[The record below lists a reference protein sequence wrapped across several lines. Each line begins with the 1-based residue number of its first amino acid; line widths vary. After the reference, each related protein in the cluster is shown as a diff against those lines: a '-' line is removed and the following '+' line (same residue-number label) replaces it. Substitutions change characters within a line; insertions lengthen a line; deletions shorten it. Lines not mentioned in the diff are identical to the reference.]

1 MEKWTF
7 VGGLIAKTP
16 TGQTGARH
24 RSDRC
29 RSGCQPA
36 AETATAESL
45 LLPLFLGLAQEIEL

>member
-1 MEKWTF
+1 MEKSTF

-29 RSGCQPA
+29 QFGCQPT
-36 AETATAESL
+36 AETVAAQSL
-45 LLPLFLGLAQEIEL
+45 LLPLFLGLTQEIEL